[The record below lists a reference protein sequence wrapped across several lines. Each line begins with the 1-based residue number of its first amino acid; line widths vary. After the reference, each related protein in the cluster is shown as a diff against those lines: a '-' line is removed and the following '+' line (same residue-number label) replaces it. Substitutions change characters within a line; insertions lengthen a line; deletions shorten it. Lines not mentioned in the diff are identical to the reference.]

1 MMKREVEILAPAGSI
16 ESLKAAILAGA
27 DAVYIGGI
35 QFGARAYAK
44 NLSEEELLD
53 AIDYV
58 HIHGRRIYL
67 TVNTLLKDS
76 EMDGLYSYLLPYYK
90 RGLDAVIVQDAGVAA
105 YIRRYF
111 PDLQIH
117 ASTQMTITGSRE
129 RHFGKP
135 RGLLVLFRPGNCL
148 LRRLDR
154 SSRKR
159 VWR

>member
-1 MMKREVEILAPAGSI
+1 MMKRDVEILAPAGSI

-27 DAVYIGGI
+27 DAVYIGGT

-111 PDLQIH
+111 PDLQ
-117 ASTQMTITGSRE
+117 
-129 RHFGKP
+129 K
-135 RGLLVLFRPGNCL
+135 
-148 LRRLDR
+148 
-154 SSRKR
+154 
-159 VWR
+159 